1 VNHFG
6 SCGNKHE
13 SQTSVPQQQNQVKKN
28 FPKLIDMHRGDSARK
43 PHQVITCDALILN
56 IESFAARQR
65 VRRKIPNFSKSSKF
79 CPFAK
84 IFFFN
89 GHKFRETEFF
99 FLICYSSACR
109 AYFQLST
116 PLKAHLPSNTVTGNA
131 AALAPFVA
139 GKLGGPVGLSHRRL
153 RSGRVQRGGQSR
165 RTVVY
170 LFTLIASG
178 ATVSSATFRSG
189 RSGPYVPRY
198 GL

>member
-1 VNHFG
+1 LP
-6 SCGNKHE
+6 K
-13 SQTSVPQQQNQVKKN
+13 KKN
-28 FPKLIDMHRGDSARK
+28 
-43 PHQVITCDALILN
+43 
-56 IESFAARQR
+56 
-65 VRRKIPNFSKSSKF
+65 SKF
-79 CPFAK
+79 FETNK
-84 IFFFN
+84 ILPRCQDYLFEMVKNVGKRLQALLSF
-89 GHKFRETEFF
+89 
-99 FLICYSSACR
+99 YSSACR

-116 PLKAHLPSNTVTGNA
+116 SLKAHLPSNTVTGNA